1 MTSLPVMGWRDKA
14 MHIHDFDL
22 AFCVKSKLPGWE
34 DLSPADVPL
43 CQDRCRLL
51 QGDFVSL

>member
-1 MTSLPVMGWRDKA
+1 MLNKVQLIGRLGREPEVRYTTEGKCVANLAIATSE
-14 MHIHDFDL
+14 
-22 AFCVKSKLPGWE
+22 S
-34 DLSPADVPL
+34 PL